1 MLSCCI
7 CIWKAQSLA
16 QIRCGAPNACR
27 VSCLVVAL
35 CLLYSTCDQFPQY
48 LQIKHHF
55 PRGETIFKTKNAE
68 SLRCT
73 TIFRILAGPFPLW
86 GVSAQ
91 FAFAKKQIRPFLVKS
106 NNLEISP
113 IPDKSCSKE
122 KLRITDKIDKI
133 ELFDT
138 PYLSTV
144 GQSVTLR
151 ILVWSGLI
159 HFITVC
165 MQWFIWLCSRVHDD
179 DNYSIWVLLTKLK
192 LFGT

>member
-73 TIFRILAGPFPLW
+73 TTFRILVGPFPPLRNPIC
-86 GVSAQ
+86 
-91 FAFAKKQIRPFLVKS
+91 FCKKQIRLFLVKS
-106 NNLEISP
+106 NDLEISP

-144 GQSVTLR
+144 GQSVNTL
-151 ILVWSGLI
+151 
-159 HFITVC
+159 
-165 MQWFIWLCSRVHDD
+165 
-179 DNYSIWVLLTKLK
+179 
-192 LFGT
+192 

>member
-68 SLRCT
+68 SLRCAST
-73 TIFRILAGPFPLW
+73 FRILAGPF
-86 GVSAQ
+86 Q
-91 FAFAKKQIRPFLVKS
+91 EFAVGFAKKRIRPFLVKS
-106 NNLEISP
+106 NDLEISP
-113 IPDKSCSKE
+113 IPDIVVQKRNCE
-122 KLRITDKIDKI
+122 LR
-133 ELFDT
+133 
-138 PYLSTV
+138 
-144 GQSVTLR
+144 
-151 ILVWSGLI
+151 
-159 HFITVC
+159 
-165 MQWFIWLCSRVHDD
+165 
-179 DNYSIWVLLTKLK
+179 TKLIK
-192 LFGT
+192 